1 MKIVQVHNRYRYGGG
16 ETDVFLSTF
25 DLLKRNG
32 ITVDLLEK
40 KSEGLDS
47 TLFHKLNAFI
57 SGIYSFSAAREMN
70 QMISQNRPDLVHIHN
85 LYPLLSPSVLVS
97 CRRAGIP
104 VVMTCHNYRLICP
117 VATLFSD
124 GKICERCVDGKE
136 YWCVLKNCR
145 GDFSES
151 VAYAFRSVFAR
162 SLGLFKNNVTIYIA
176 VSEYVKNRLVSSG
189 LDKDL
194 ITVIPNMVN
203 NPKSNAEPINGKYV
217 AYIGRISEEKG
228 IKTLLAATSRRSNMQ
243 FLLAGNGPLLPAYK
257 RCAPKNANFVGWL
270 NKQQLSS
277 FYREARFIVVPSE
290 WYETFGLVA
299 VEAMSHGLPVIASRI
314 GGLPELVEDGVTG
327 LLFEPGNSEELS
339 SKMKLLWD
347 NPDLCKKMGQ
357 AGREKAI
364 RDYNKNVY
372 YKRLTAAYKKAIDIN
387 IA

>member
-1 MKIVQVHNRYRYGGG
+1 MKIVQVHNRYRYEGG
-16 ETDVFLSTF
+16 EIDVFLSTF

-32 ITVDLLEK
+32 INVDLLEK

-47 TLFHKLNAFI
+47 TWFHKLNAFI

-145 GDFSES
+145 GNFSES
-151 VAYAFRSVFAR
+151 VAYAIRSIFAR
-162 SLGLFKNNVTIYIA
+162 SLGLFKKNVTIYIA

-189 LDKDL
+189 LNKDL

-203 NPKSNAEPINGKYV
+203 IPKSNGEPANGKYV

-228 IKTLLAATSRRSNMQ
+228 IKTLLAAASRRSNMQ

-257 RCAPKNANFVGWL
+257 RCAPKNANFVGGL

-290 WYETFGLVA
+290 WYETFGLVV

-339 SKMKLLWD
+339 SKMKHLWD

-364 RDYNKNVY
+364 REYNKNIY
-372 YKRLTAAYKKAIDIN
+372 YKRLIAAYKKAVDIN